1 MSAIGDDLR
10 ATRLDLAGTR
20 EFTLPGAGPARR
32 AAIADA
38 TRAWL
43 IELYADAV
51 GEQEGIAL
59 AAVGSLGR
67 GSSGP
72 LSDLDLVLVHD
83 GRRTKGESLT
93 EMADRL
99 WYPVWDSGLSLDHS
113 VRSGR
118 ECRDIARQDLS
129 AAVGLLDLSLVA
141 GDEELVAGV
150 RATVSHD
157 WRSGARTRL
166 PQFVESVSARHHRH
180 GELSQQVE
188 PDLKESL
195 GGLRDVTVLDALTRA
210 WLTDRPHGSVDPA
223 LGQLL
228 DVRDAL
234 HVVTGRGRDRL
245 VREEHD
251 AVAALLGLGDRDE
264 LLTAVSTSARTIAW
278 ALEATMRRAG
288 QSQRARTLRV
298 GPRRPTMA
306 PLGYGLFVHDGE
318 AVLGSTRRVG
328 IDPTLPLRAAVVA
341 ARAGLPL
348 APQTLTNLAACPD
361 PAQPWDQQHR
371 DLLTDLLAADRGL
384 ATVWEGLDQVGVI
397 ERWLPE
403 WTGVRG
409 RPQHH
414 PVHRHTVERHLLET
428 VSQASAVGRDVARP
442 DLLLLAALLHDIGK
456 IAGARDHSLTGA
468 DLADRVLRRWGLPE
482 DERATVVL
490 LVREHLTLI
499 ETATRRDLAD
509 PATVDSVCRLVGDD
523 PQTFELLRALTIA
536 DARAAGPTAWTD
548 WRASLVD
555 SLTGLVRERLTG
567 RAPQTPPL
575 APAPSVDPAALDDL
589 ADGRAHVRVDPG
601 PGGWTL
607 TVHCRDRA
615 GLFADTAGLLAA
627 HGLTVRRARLDTVD
641 GVAVDEWFVES
652 PGGDAPEAS
661 RITAGLARLEAGD
674 RTVVAGPTRRRA
686 DPAPRVPPLT
696 AAGTSAFVLPSAGS
710 GATVL
715 EVRSQDREG
724 LLHDLGRALTHEGLR
739 IRSAHIS
746 TFAGQTLDT
755 FYVTDQQGAELAP
768 AAVGRAVSAVI
779 DACDTA

>member
-1 MSAIGDDLR
+1 MTATGDDLR

-43 IELYADAV
+43 GELYAGAV
-51 GEQEGIAL
+51 GEHEGIAL

-67 GSSGP
+67 GTSGP

-83 GRRTKGESLT
+83 GRSTKGESLT

-99 WYPVWDSGLSLDHS
+99 WYPIWDSGLSLDHS
-113 VRSGR
+113 VRSSR
-118 ECRDIARQDLS
+118 ECRDIARHDLS

-150 RATVSHD
+150 RATVAHD

-166 PQFVESVSARHHRH
+166 PQFVESVRARHHRH

-188 PDLKESL
+188 PDLKEAL

-210 WLTDRPHGSVDPA
+210 WLTDRPHGSVGPA
-223 LGQLL
+223 LERLL

-245 VREEHD
+245 LREEHD
-251 AVAALLGLGDRDE
+251 AVAALLGLADRDE
-264 LLTAVSTSARTIAW
+264 LLTTVSTSARTIAW

-298 GPRRPTMA
+298 GPRRPTMT
-306 PLGYGLFVHDGE
+306 PLGHGLFVHDGE
-318 AVLGSTRRVG
+318 AVLGSTRLASA
-328 IDPTLPLRAAVVA
+328 DPTLPLRAAVVA

-348 APQTLTNLAACPD
+348 SPQTLTNLAACPD
-361 PAQPWDQQHR
+361 PSRPWSQQHR
-371 DLLTDLLAADRGL
+371 DLLTDLLAAGRGL
-384 ATVWEGLDQVGVI
+384 PSVWEGLDQVGVV

-403 WTGVRG
+403 WAAVRG

-414 PVHRHTVERHLLET
+414 PIHRHTVERHLLET
-428 VSQASAVGRDVARP
+428 VSQATVVGRDVARA
-442 DLLLLAALLHDIGK
+442 DLLHLAALLHDIGK
-456 IAGARDHSLTGA
+456 IAGARDHSRTGGDIA
-468 DLADRVLRRWGLPE
+468 DLVLRRWGLPDE
-482 DERATVVL
+482 ERATVVL

-499 ETATRRDLAD
+499 ETATRRDLSD
-509 PATVDSVCRLVGDD
+509 PATVDSVCRLVGED

-536 DARAAGPTAWTD
+536 DARAAGPVAWTD
-548 WRASLVD
+548 WRASLLD

-567 RAPQTPPL
+567 RAPHLPPL
-575 APAPSVDPAALDDL
+575 APAPTMDPTALEDVT
-589 ADGRAHVRVDPG
+589 AGRVHVRVEPG
-601 PGGWTL
+601 PGGWTV
-607 TVHCRDRA
+607 TVHCRDRV

-627 HGLTVRRARLDTVD
+627 HGMTVRRARLATTE
-641 GVAVDEWFVES
+641 GIAVDEWFVES
-652 PGGDAPEAS
+652 PGGDAPETS
-661 RITAGLARLEAGD
+661 RLAAGLTRLEAGD
-674 RTVVAGPTRRRA
+674 RAA
-686 DPAPRVPPLT
+686 LT
-696 AAGTSAFVLPSAGS
+696 ALSPRRNDPMSSVATAGTSAFVLPSAGS

-715 EVRSQDREG
+715 EVRSHDRAG
-724 LLHDLGRALTHEGLR
+724 LLHDLGRALTREGLR

-755 FYVTDQQGAELAP
+755 FYVTDAQGRELAP

>member
-1 MSAIGDDLR
+1 
-10 ATRLDLAGTR
+10 
-20 EFTLPGAGPARR
+20 
-32 AAIADA
+32 
-38 TRAWL
+38 
-43 IELYADAV
+43 
-51 GEQEGIAL
+51 
-59 AAVGSLGR
+59 
-67 GSSGP
+67 
-72 LSDLDLVLVHD
+72 
-83 GRRTKGESLT
+83 
-93 EMADRL
+93 
-99 WYPVWDSGLSLDHS
+99 
-113 VRSGR
+113 
-118 ECRDIARQDLS
+118 
-129 AAVGLLDLSLVA
+129 VA
-141 GDEELVAGV
+141 KA
-150 RATVSHD
+150 H
-157 WRSGARTRL
+157 
-166 PQFVESVSARHHRH
+166 QFGQHFRARHHRH

-210 WLTDRPHGSVDPA
+210 WLTDRPHGSVGPA

-245 VREEHD
+245 LREEHD

-428 VSQASAVGRDVARP
+428 VSQATAVGRDVARP

-567 RAPQTPPL
+567 RAPQPPPL
-575 APAPSVDPAALDDL
+575 PPSPSVDPAALDDL
-589 ADGRAHVRVDPG
+589 RDGRAHVRVDPG

-627 HGLTVRRARLDTVD
+627 HGLTVRRARLATVD

-661 RITAGLARLEAGD
+661 RLTAGLARLDAGD
-674 RTVVAGPTRRRA
+674 RTVVAGSTRRRA
-686 DPAPRVPPLT
+686 DPARGVPPLT

-755 FYVTDQQGAELAP
+755 FYVTDQQGAELTP